1 MEDTRSRLLLA
12 AGELFAERGF
22 DGASARD
29 ICDRAG
35 VNVAAINYYFKG
47 KEALYV
53 EAVKAAAPLFRAE
66 TVFDRYSSQSDQ
78 ADPRQ
83 LLADYIRL
91 MLEHMIGQDTPSWKI
106 KLIMREMLDPT
117 PACDAFFRQHV
128 LNNFRTLLGI
138 LERLLPE
145 DVPEHRKYQI
155 ALSIVGQ
162 CTHYRAAGRLL
173 EKIIPETLRPQ
184 FTVEHLVRHIT
195 EFVFSALGLTPSFVN
210 RWREADL
217 GNDHRQDGSAS
228 EGQDQ
233 LEASVPTLD
242 VPGN

>member
-1 MEDTRSRLLLA
+1 MEDTRGRLLLA

-22 DGASARD
+22 DGASARE

-35 VNVAAINYYFKG
+35 VNVAAINYYFGG

-66 TVFDRYSSQSDQ
+66 AVFDRQESPPNEC
-78 ADPRQ
+78 DPKR

-117 PACDAFFRQHV
+117 PACEAFFHKHV
-128 LNNFRTLLGI
+128 LSNFRTLLRI

-145 DVPEHRKYQI
+145 QVPEHRKYQI

-184 FTVEHLVRHIT
+184 FTVEHIVRHIT
-195 EFVFSALGLTPSFVN
+195 EFVFSALGLTPSFVD
-210 RWREADL
+210 RWRTGESDCPECEKEPAL
-217 GNDHRQDGSAS
+217 GQSAKT
-228 EGQDQ
+228 D
-233 LEASVPTLD
+233 
-242 VPGN
+242 

>member
-66 TVFDRYSSQSDQ
+66 TVFHRYGSEADQ

-91 MLEHMIGQDTPSWKI
+91 MLEHMLGQDAASWKI

-128 LNNFRTLLGI
+128 LNNFRTLLLI

-145 DVPEHRKYQI
+145 GLPEHRKYQI

-184 FTVEHLVRHIT
+184 FTVEHIVRHIT

-210 RWREADL
+210 RWRERDMVS
-217 GNDHRQDGSAS
+217 DDRQDESAS
-228 EGQDQ
+228 ESQDQ
-233 LEASVPTLD
+233 VEASVPSLD
-242 VPGN
+242 APGN